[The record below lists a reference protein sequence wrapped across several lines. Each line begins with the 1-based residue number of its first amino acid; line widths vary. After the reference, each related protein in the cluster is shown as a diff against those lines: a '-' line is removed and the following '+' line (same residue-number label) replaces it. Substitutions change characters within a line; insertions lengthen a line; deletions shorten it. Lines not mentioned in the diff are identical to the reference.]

1 MSVLISEL
9 QDGILSLTLNRPE
22 AINAFTTEMLQS
34 LSKALG
40 KEATRPEVRVVI
52 LRGSG
57 RGFCSGQDLREFE
70 GQDISYKDH
79 LKNYQ
84 AVIENLAGLE
94 KPVLAAIHG
103 AAAGAGLSLAL
114 ACDLRIA
121 ASDAVF
127 STGFSRIGL
136 IPDAGMNYH
145 LPRIVG
151 HAKAIELELLSPRL
165 NAEQAL
171 ELGIVNR
178 VVPVESF
185 SDEVTKLATEL
196 ANGPT
201 KTFGLIKRA
210 LHKSRSSTLEEM
222 LEYEGLLQDLA
233 GRSAD
238 HKEGVQAF
246 YEKRA
251 PRFSGN

>member
-1 MSVLISEL
+1 MSVLLSEVK
-9 QDGILSLTLNRPE
+9 DGILSLTLNRPE

-34 LSKALG
+34 LAEALG
-40 KEATRPEVRVVI
+40 KEAPAPEVRVVV
-52 LRGSG
+52 LRGAG

-70 GQDISYKDH
+70 GKKVNFKAH
-79 LKNYQ
+79 LKKYQ
-84 AVIENLAGLE
+84 AVVENIAGLE
-94 KPVLAAIHG
+94 KPVLAAVHG
-103 AAAGAGLSLAL
+103 AAAGAGMSLAL

-127 STGFSRIGL
+127 TTGFSKIGL

-151 HAKAIELELLSPRL
+151 HAKAMELELLSSRL

-171 ELGIVNR
+171 ALGIVNR
-178 VVPVESF
+178 VFPTESF
-185 SDEVTKLATEL
+185 ADEVTKLATEL

-210 LHKSRSSTLEEM
+210 LQKSRSATIEEM
-222 LEYEGLLQDLA
+222 LEYEALLQDLA
-233 GRSAD
+233 GRTED

-246 YEKRA
+246 YEKRPA
-251 PRFSGN
+251 KFAGK

>member
-1 MSVLISEL
+1 MNALLSEL

-40 KEATRPEVRVVI
+40 KEASAPEVRVVV
-52 LRGSG
+52 LRGAG

-70 GQDISYKDH
+70 GREISYKGH

-151 HAKAIELELLSPRL
+151 HAKAMELELLSPRL

-171 ELGIVNR
+171 ALGIVNR

-185 SDEVTKLATEL
+185 ADEVAKLVAEL
-196 ANGPT
+196 AKGPT
-201 KTFGLIKRA
+201 RTFGLIKRA

-222 LEYEGLLQDLA
+222 LEYEALLQDLA
-233 GRSAD
+233 GRTAD

-251 PRFSGN
+251 PKFSGN

>member
-1 MSVLISEL
+1 MSVLLSEFK
-9 QDGILSLTLNRPE
+9 DGILSLTLNRPE
-22 AINAFTTEMLQS
+22 AINAFTTEMLEA
-34 LSKALG
+34 LAKAFG
-40 KEATRPEVRVVI
+40 KEAAAPEVRVVV
-52 LRGSG
+52 LRGAG

-70 GQDISYKDH
+70 GKEVNFKAH
-79 LKNYQ
+79 LKKYQ
-84 AVIENLAGLE
+84 AVIENIANLE
-94 KPVLAAIHG
+94 KPVLAAVHG
-103 AAAGAGLSLAL
+103 AAAGAGMSLAL
-114 ACDLRIA
+114 ACELRTA

-127 STGFSRIGL
+127 TTGFSRIGL

-151 HAKAIELELLSPRL
+151 HAKAMELELLSPRL

-171 ELGIVNR
+171 ALGIVNR

-185 SDEVTKLATEL
+185 EGEVIKLATEL

-210 LHKSRSSTLEEM
+210 LHKSREATLGEM
-222 LEYEGLLQDLA
+222 LEYEALLQDLA
-233 GRSAD
+233 GRTED
-238 HKEGVQAF
+238 HKEGVTAF

-251 PRFSGN
+251 SKFVGR

>member
-1 MSVLISEL
+1 MSVLLSEVK
-9 QDGILSLTLNRPE
+9 DGILSLTLNRPE

-34 LSKALG
+34 LAEALG
-40 KEATRPEVRVVI
+40 KEASAPEVRVVV
-52 LRGSG
+52 LRGAG

-70 GQDISYKDH
+70 GKKVNFKAH
-79 LKNYQ
+79 LKKYQ
-84 AVIENLAGLE
+84 AVVENIAGLE
-94 KPVLAAIHG
+94 KPVLAAVHG
-103 AAAGAGLSLAL
+103 AAAGAGMSLAL

-127 STGFSRIGL
+127 TTGFSKIGL

-151 HAKAIELELLSPRL
+151 HAKAMELELLSSRL

-171 ELGIVNR
+171 ALGIVNR
-178 VVPVESF
+178 VFPTESF
-185 SDEVTKLATEL
+185 ADEVTKLATEL

-210 LHKSRSSTLEEM
+210 LQKSRSATIEEM
-222 LEYEGLLQDLA
+222 LEYEALLQDLA
-233 GRSAD
+233 GRTED

-246 YEKRA
+246 YEKRPA
-251 PRFSGN
+251 KFAGK